1 MRLIYPPRI
10 AHAQERANS
19 CYIYTMKIFLIS
31 VVALLLIGG
40 LIMLFLSF
48 KTGTIETPQYKVVK
62 TIGDVEIRQYPK
74 MIVAQT
80 TLIDTSME
88 KSMNS
93 GFRTIA
99 GYIFGGNDSNQKI
112 AMTAPVVMKM
122 GDTSIMYFVMPK
134 QYKKDELP
142 KPTSSKVKIVEEGEK
157 YLAVVTY
164 GGFSS
169 AEKMEVHQKRL
180 AEVLNQNQIKTI
192 GSYLYMGYNAPWD
205 IINRKNEVAIEVL
218 LD

>member
-1 MRLIYPPRI
+1 MI
-10 AHAQERANS
+10 NS
-19 CYIYTMKIFLIS
+19 CYICTMKIFLIS
-31 VVALLLIGG
+31 VVVLLLVGG
-40 LIMLFLSF
+40 LLVLLLSS
-48 KTGTIETPQYKVVK
+48 KTGNIETPQYKVIK
-62 TIGDVEIRQYPK
+62 TIGDIEIRQYPK

-80 TLIDTSME
+80 TLFDTSME

-142 KPTSSKVKIVEEGEK
+142 KPTSSKVKILEEDEK
-157 YLAVVTY
+157 YLAVVSY
-164 GGFSS
+164 SGFSS
-169 AEKMEVHQKRL
+169 AEKIEIHRKQL
-180 AEVLNQNQIKTI
+180 ETVLNQNKIKTI

-205 IINRKNEVAIEVL
+205 IINRRNEVAIEVL
-218 LD
+218 MN

>member
-1 MRLIYPPRI
+1 M
-10 AHAQERANS
+10 ANS
-19 CYIYTMKIFLIS
+19 CYICAMKIFLIS
-31 VVALLLIGG
+31 VAVLLLIGG
-40 LIMLFLSF
+40 LFVLLFSF
-48 KTGTIETPQYKVVK
+48 KNGDIETPQYKVVK

-80 TLIDTSME
+80 TVADTSME
-88 KSMNS
+88 KGMSS

-122 GDTSIMYFVMPK
+122 GDTSVMYFVMPK
-134 QYKKDELP
+134 QYKIDELP
-142 KPTSSKVKIVEEGEK
+142 KPTSSKVNILEEGEK

-164 GGFSS
+164 SGFSS
-169 AEKMEVHQKRL
+169 AEKIEVQRKKL
-180 AEVLNQNQIKTI
+180 ETVLNQNQIKTM

-205 IINRKNEVAIEVL
+205 IINRRNEVAIEVL
-218 LD
+218 LN